1 MTAPLR
7 ICRWRGAV
15 VVLASGAAISLTAV
29 TGGIV
34 PALADPVTE
43 TTAPTIV
50 ETVPSTV
57 VTQAPVTVETPTNTV
72 PTVASPTVTE
82 PAPVTT
88 PSAPVSTPSAP
99 VSTPSAPAQPGR
111 STPSAPV
118 STLSSAVTTPSAPVS
133 TPSSAVTTPS
143 ASATPGSSEAPTGS
157 STPSSSPAGST
168 PSSSP
173 AGSTPSST
181 PSSAETSPTS
191 PESSPPE
198 SSPAVSETTGSV
210 SPTPSSGSVVPTSSA
225 TVQASEVTPTE
236 TPQQLVAT
244 PENIDLAKAAKPVE
258 QIPDAAPQTEI
269 DKIRDQLVSQNPIVT
284 APPTV
289 APDNPAVAT
298 ASAVKQFQPDWVQY
312 DQFYRP
318 VILNPFPDPLQIVY
332 QYAGAPRVL
341 IIPPLASLVTEVA
354 QLGAYSF
361 TAMVLNAVG
370 VPTNVAVGN
379 LFGGGYLPAPGQ
391 PPPSPPPVTKLQQ
404 RPGPG
409 QVHEC
414 DLSAVRG
421 QAGRRC
427 RSRPE
432 GRSAQSAARRRDA
445 GVGGMDAERER
456 RTTVRDQQDPAV
468 PGHGRAGGRT
478 ATG

>member
-1 MTAPLR
+1 M
-7 ICRWRGAV
+7 
-15 VVLASGAAISLTAV
+15 
-29 TGGIV
+29 
-34 PALADPVTE
+34 
-43 TTAPTIV
+43 
-50 ETVPSTV
+50 
-57 VTQAPVTVETPTNTV
+57 
-72 PTVASPTVTE
+72 
-82 PAPVTT
+82 
-88 PSAPVSTPSAP
+88 
-99 VSTPSAPAQPGR
+99 
-111 STPSAPV
+111 
-118 STLSSAVTTPSAPVS
+118 
-133 TPSSAVTTPS
+133 
-143 ASATPGSSEAPTGS
+143 
-157 STPSSSPAGST
+157 
-168 PSSSP
+168 
-173 AGSTPSST
+173 
-181 PSSAETSPTS
+181 
-191 PESSPPE
+191 
-198 SSPAVSETTGSV
+198 
-210 SPTPSSGSVVPTSSA
+210 
-225 TVQASEVTPTE
+225 TPTE

-391 PPPSPPPVTKLQQ
+391 PPPSPPPVTKLNNVPVQVKYTNATYRPFVVKRVVDVGPDPKVGLHKVLLDGVTPAWGEWTQNENGEQQ
-404 RPGPG
+404 FVINKTQQFPGMDEPAEGPLPG
-409 QVHEC
+409 DYQLQLASSESPASGG
-414 DLSAVRG
+414 LSTKDVLLIGGAVVVALVG
-421 QAGRRC
+421 LGAIVLPIMLGRR
-427 RSRPE
+427 RP
-432 GRSAQSAARRRDA
+432 
-445 GVGGMDAERER
+445 
-456 RTTVRDQQDPAV
+456 
-468 PGHGRAGGRT
+468 HH
-478 ATG
+478 